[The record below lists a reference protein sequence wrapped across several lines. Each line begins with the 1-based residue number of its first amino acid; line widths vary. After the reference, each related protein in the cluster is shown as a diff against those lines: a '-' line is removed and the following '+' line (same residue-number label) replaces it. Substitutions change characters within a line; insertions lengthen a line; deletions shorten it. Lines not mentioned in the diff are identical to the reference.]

1 MILQKTSGQTLKNDK
16 VKSAFLHYVSD
27 QMIIPGDLI
36 DKSITKLCNN
46 YPNMSEKEMEEEM
59 GIIKKQSNTI
69 LQLLGQI
76 IQTIQIESGKED
88 SDE

>member
-1 MILQKTSGQTLKNDK
+1 MIVNILDK
-16 VKSAFLHYVSD
+16 
-27 QMIIPGDLI
+27 I

-46 YPNMSEKEMEEEM
+46 YSTMSEKEIEKEME
-59 GIIKKQSNTI
+59 IVKKQSNTI

-76 IQTIQIESGKED
+76 IQTIQIESGKEG